1 MKSVFNKY
9 LFVFVLSFFSFISV
23 FTKTIENYN
32 AAFLDCNKEQVSEVK
47 HDISFFKLVVD
58 TEFFKENKDI
68 IEIEIEEEE
77 SLSKKFLKY
86 FRFSDAY
93 LSTNLLENQTSVIKN
108 GLKSCNYEKYLAS
121 TYPLNV
127 KFSVYRI

>member
-23 FTKTIENYN
+23 FAKTIENYN
-32 AAFLDCNKEQVSEVK
+32 AVLFESNSEQVTETK
-47 HDISFFKLVVD
+47 HNISFFKLVAD

-68 IEIEIEEEE
+68 IEIEIEEDE
-77 SLSKKFLKY
+77 SLSKKFLTN

-93 LSTNLLENQTSVIKN
+93 LSTNLQENQTLVIKN
-108 GLKSCNYEKYLAS
+108 GLKSCSYKEYLAS
-121 TYPLNV
+121 TNPLNIQ
-127 KFSVYRI
+127 FCVYRI

>member
-9 LFVFVLSFFSFISV
+9 LFVFLLIFFSFISV

-32 AAFLDCNKEQVSEVK
+32 TVLFECNNEQVTESK
-47 HDISFFKLVVD
+47 HNISFFKLVAD

-68 IEIEIEEEE
+68 IEIEIEEDE
-77 SLSKKFLKY
+77 SLSKKFLTN

-93 LSTNLLENQTSVIKN
+93 LSTNLQENQTLVIKN
-108 GLKSCNYEKYLAS
+108 GLKSCSYEKYLAS
-121 TYPLNV
+121 TNPLNIQ
-127 KFSVYRI
+127 FCVYRI

>member
-23 FTKTIENYN
+23 FAKTIENYN
-32 AAFLDCNKEQVSEVK
+32 AVLFESNSEQVTETK
-47 HDISFFKLVVD
+47 HNISFFKLVAD

-68 IEIEIEEEE
+68 IEIEIEEDE
-77 SLSKKFLKY
+77 SLSKKFLTN

-93 LSTNLLENQTSVIKN
+93 LSTNLKENQTLVIKN
-108 GLKSCNYEKYLAS
+108 GLKSCSYKEYLAS
-121 TYPLNV
+121 TNPLNIQ
-127 KFSVYRI
+127 FCVYRI

>member
-32 AAFLDCNKEQVSEVK
+32 TVLFECNNEQVTESK
-47 HDISFFKLVVD
+47 HNISFFKLVAD

-68 IEIEIEEEE
+68 IEIEIEEDE
-77 SLSKKFLKY
+77 SLSKKFLTN

-93 LSTNLLENQTSVIKN
+93 LSTNLQENQTLVIKN
-108 GLKSCNYEKYLAS
+108 GLKSCSYEKYLAS
-121 TYPLNV
+121 TNPLNIQ
-127 KFSVYRI
+127 FCVYRI

>member
-32 AAFLDCNKEQVSEVK
+32 TVLLDSNMEQVSEVK
-47 HDISFFKLVVD
+47 HEVSHFKLVVD
-58 TEFFKENKDI
+58 SEFFKENKDL
-68 IEIEIEEEE
+68 IEIEIEEDDF
-77 SLSKKFLKY
+77 SSKKNLTS

-93 LSTNLLENQTSVIKN
+93 LSIHSSENQIAVIKN
-108 GLKSCNYEKYLAS
+108 GLKSCNYKEYLAS

-127 KFSVYRI
+127 KFCVYRI

>member
-32 AAFLDCNKEQVSEVK
+32 AALLDCNKEQVSEVK
-47 HDISFFKLVVD
+47 HDVSFFKLVVD

-68 IEIEIEEEE
+68 IEIEIEEDE
-77 SLSKKFLKY
+77 SLSKKFLNN

-93 LSTNLLENQTSVIKN
+93 LSTNLQENQTSVIKN
-108 GLKSCNYEKYLAS
+108 GLTSCNYEKYLAS
-121 TYPLNV
+121 TNPLNIQ
-127 KFSVYRI
+127 FCVYRI

>member
-1 MKSVFNKY
+1 
-9 LFVFVLSFFSFISV
+9 
-23 FTKTIENYN
+23 
-32 AAFLDCNKEQVSEVK
+32 
-47 HDISFFKLVVD
+47 VVD

-68 IEIEIEEEE
+68 IEIEIEEDE
-77 SLSKKFLKY
+77 SLSKKNLNN

-93 LSTNLLENQTSVIKN
+93 LSTNVLENQTSVINN
-108 GLKSCNYEKYLAS
+108 GLTSCNYEKYLTS

>member
-32 AAFLDCNKEQVSEVK
+32 AVLFESNSEQVTETK
-47 HDISFFKLVVD
+47 HNISFFKLVAD

-68 IEIEIEEEE
+68 IEIEIEEDE
-77 SLSKKFLKY
+77 SLSKKFLTN

-93 LSTNLLENQTSVIKN
+93 LSTNLKENQTLVIKN
-108 GLKSCNYEKYLAS
+108 GLKSCSYKEYLAS
-121 TYPLNV
+121 TNPLNIQ
-127 KFSVYRI
+127 FCVYRI